1 MSPTSFLLIVM
12 PHQHSEEGMGE
23 EKGISK
29 HFLADGN
36 FFFLG
41 GGGGESDGRRKG
53 TTIIGDINS

>member
-12 PHQHSEEGMGE
+12 RHQHSEEGMGE

-36 FFFLG
+36 FFGG